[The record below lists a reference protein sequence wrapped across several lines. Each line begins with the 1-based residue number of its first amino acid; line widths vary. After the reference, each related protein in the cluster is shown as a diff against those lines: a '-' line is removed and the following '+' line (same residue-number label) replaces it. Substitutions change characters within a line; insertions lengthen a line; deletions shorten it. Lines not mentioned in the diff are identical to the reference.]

1 MTIEDLIALLW
12 RLPGNAGMVSW
23 ELCHEGYGH
32 YTLTAVVCFTLEPGQ
47 SVPSVPRALGS
58 G

>member
-23 ELCHEGYGH
+23 ELCHEGGGG
-32 YTLTAVVCFTLEPGQ
+32 YTLTTVVHFTLEPGQ
-47 SVPSVPRALGS
+47 SVPTMPRALP
-58 G
+58 